1 MLKLTPLDLLIVNFD
16 QGLRT
21 VFGQPSTT
29 TRPHPAENINDVELT
44 ASEKR
49 FSSRLMRVNHAG
61 EVAAQALYQGQAFTA
76 RTETVYTSLRQS
88 AQEENDHLVW
98 CKERVQELG
107 GHVSLLSPLWYTGSL
122 AIGTLAGI
130 AGDKW
135 SLGFV
140 AETEHQ
146 VVAHLERHIQW
157 LPVRDQ
163 KSRVILQQM
172 QTDEERHAT
181 VALETGGAPLPW
193 PVRFLMKQTAKVMTR
208 VAFWI

>member
-1 MLKLTPLDLLIVNFD
+1 MLELSPLDLLIVNFD

-21 VFGQPSTT
+21 VFGQPPTT
-29 TRPHPAENINDVELT
+29 MRPHPSESVTDVELT

-49 FSSRLMRVNHAG
+49 LSSRLMRVNHAG
-61 EVAAQALYQGQAFTA
+61 EVATQALYQGQALTA
-76 RTETVYTSLRQS
+76 RTEEVYANLRQS

-98 CKERVQELG
+98 CKERIQELG
-107 GHVSLLSPLWYTGSL
+107 GHVSLLNPLWYTGSL
-122 AIGTLAGI
+122 TIGTLAGI

-146 VVAHLERHIQW
+146 VVAHLERYIHW

-163 KSRVILQQM
+163 KSRAILQQM
-172 QTDEERHAT
+172 QIDEERHAT
-181 VALETGGAPLPW
+181 VALETGGVALPP
-193 PVRFLMKQTAKVMTR
+193 PVRWLMKQTANVMTR
-208 VAFWI
+208 VAFWL

>member
-76 RTETVYTSLRQS
+76 RTEAVYTSLRQS

-107 GHVSLLSPLWYTGSL
+107 NHVSLLSPLWYTGSL